1 MIKRTGILLALSAML
16 CIALPAQAQMYKW
29 VDKEGRTVY
38 SDQPP
43 PPDAKK
49 VEQKRLIKNYIE
61 TTPGN
66 YETQQAAQRLP
77 VTLYSTEGCG
87 DPCQMAK
94 AYLNGRGV
102 PFTDTKL
109 TSEEQ
114 AKPLRTRLGGALEV
128 PLLDIGGNTLQKG
141 FEESTWNNLLNAAG
155 YPPAGSA
162 RARPTAPAPNPQN
175 APVR

>member
-1 MIKRTGILLALSAML
+1 MTKPIRMSLALCALL
-16 CIALPAQAQMYKW
+16 CAALPAQAQMYKW
-29 VDKEGRTVY
+29 VDKDGRTVY

-43 PPDAKK
+43 PADAKK
-49 VEQKRLIKNYIE
+49 VEQKRLNKNYIE

-87 DPCQMAK
+87 EPCQMAK
-94 AYLNGRGV
+94 NYLNGRGV
-102 PFTDTKL
+102 PFADTKL

-114 AKPLRTRLGGALEV
+114 AKPLKARLGGALEV
-128 PLLDIGGNTLQKG
+128 PLLDIGGTTLQKG
-141 FEESTWNNLLNAAG
+141 FEEGAWNNLLNAAG

-162 RARPTAPAPNPQN
+162 RARAATPPPNPP
-175 APVR
+175 AR